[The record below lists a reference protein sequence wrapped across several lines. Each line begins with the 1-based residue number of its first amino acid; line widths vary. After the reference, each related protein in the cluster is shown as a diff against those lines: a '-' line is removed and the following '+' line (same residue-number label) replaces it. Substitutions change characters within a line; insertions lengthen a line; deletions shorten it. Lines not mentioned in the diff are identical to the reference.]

1 MTKQRKNKIL
11 PAALCLL
18 ASFTAG
24 AATPLWLRDVKIS
37 PDGSKIAFTYKGD
50 IFTVPAAGGSATRLT
65 TDPAYETTP
74 VWSPDGKTI
83 AYASERHGSAD
94 IFVIPANGGEPRR
107 LTSFSAS
114 ETPQSFSPDGK
125 LIYFS
130 AAIQD
135 PASSAMFPTGR
146 LTELYSVPVGG
157 GAVNQVLP
165 TPAERIAFAP
175 DGKSFVYQDIKG
187 MENEWRKHHTSSVT
201 RGLWKY
207 DLAEKKHTPLVDHPG
222 EDRDPIISPSG
233 ADLIFL
239 SERNGGSMN
248 VYSLPLNDLK
258 GEPKALTSF
267 ASHPVRFLSQASNGT
282 LAMAYDGEIYTL
294 TPGGGAPV
302 KVNIDIVT
310 DAYEAPDFQNFS
322 SGASGV
328 IPSPNGELIA
338 FARRGD
344 IFVGSVEF
352 GTTKQIT
359 STPWTES
366 SPSWADGGRSL
377 YFVSNRDGK
386 DDIYKVE
393 MARSADPDMLH
404 STALTESRVL
414 PAKEGVER
422 ADARLSPDGSKLA
435 FVQNR
440 SELMLMDLT
449 TKKVTKLAGAEL
461 NAERTGMQYSW
472 SPDGQWILFT
482 CVPHHHSPYYDI
494 ALVNADGT
502 TPEITYVTETGYF
515 EEMPRFSPDGSAIT
529 WISERYGMRNHA
541 SWGSQY
547 DVMAAFLTQEAFDRH
562 NLSAEE
568 LAVVKAAEKKAKKD
582 DKEKKDEGSKPT
594 KVEREGLENRIVRLT
609 PYSSAIADAILS
621 KDGEKL
627 YYLSRVEKGYDLWK
641 IDLRKGGASI
651 VSKLALGENAHFE
664 PMGDDLFI
672 LTSSTMKKM
681 GFGNEKLTGISI
693 SGRQK
698 IDRAA
703 EREAM
708 LEFVRT
714 EEKEK
719 FYTPGMHGVQWDA
732 LVDHYKRFLPHINNY
747 GDFSEMLSELLG
759 ELNVSHTGSGYRPN
773 QSADEQTADLGL
785 IYDLTFKGPGLKVAE
800 VVKGSP
806 LDRADSQIRPGDVIT
821 SINGVKLGA
830 DTDFTSLL
838 NGLSGKLILL
848 EAKSAAGGN
857 VEQTVKPISR
867 SRMQSLLYDRWVK
880 RNEAKVDSLSGGR
893 LGYVHIQS
901 MADPSFRPMYAKV
914 LGKYNDRDGIVIDT
928 RWNGGGRMHE
938 DIEVLFSGKQYLTQK
953 VRGVETARMPSRR
966 WNKPSIMIIG
976 EANYSNAH
984 GTPWVYSKMGLGKLV
999 GMPVPG
1005 TMTSVNWVDL
1015 QEPSLY
1021 FGIPVIGYETA
1032 EGTYLENSQLEPDIK
1047 VANTPERAAAG
1058 IDDQLETAVRSL
1070 LNEIDLNNRK

>member
-1 MTKQRKNKIL
+1 MTKIKNSLIS
-11 PAALCLL
+11 AAIMLF
-18 ASFTAG
+18 SAG
-24 AATPLWLRDVKIS
+24 IAYAETPLWLRDIKIS
-37 PDGSKIAFTYKGD
+37 PDGTKIAFTYKGD
-50 IFTVPAAGGSATRLT
+50 IFTVPTSGGTATRLT
-65 TDPAYETTP
+65 SDAAYETNP
-74 VWSPDGKTI
+74 IWSPDGKTI
-83 AYASERHGSAD
+83 AYASDRHGSAD
-94 IFVIPANGGEPRR
+94 IFVIPAAGGEPHR
-107 LTSFSAS
+107 LTSFSAA
-114 ETPQSFSPDGK
+114 ETPQAFSPDGT

-135 PASSAMFPTGR
+135 PASSALFPSGR
-146 LTELYSVPVGG
+146 LTELYTIPAAG
-157 GAVNQVLP
+157 GAVNQVLA

-201 RGLWKY
+201 RGLWRY
-207 DLAEKKHTPLVDHPG
+207 DLKTGKHTPLVDHPG

-233 ADLIFL
+233 KDLIFL
-239 SERNGGSMN
+239 SERNGGTMN
-248 VYSLPLNDLK
+248 VYTVPLSDP
-258 GEPKALTSF
+258 GTQPSAMTALTE
-267 ASHPVRFLSQASNGT
+267 HPVRFLSQANNGT
-282 LAMAYDGEIYTL
+282 LAMGYDGEIYTL
-294 TPGGGAPV
+294 APGGKPA
-302 KVNIDIVT
+302 KVNISITT

-322 SGASGV
+322 SGASEA
-328 IPSPNGELIA
+328 IPSPDGEQIA
-338 FARRGD
+338 YAHRGD
-344 IFVGSVEF
+344 IFVSSVEF

-359 STPWTES
+359 STPWKES
-366 SPSWADGGRSL
+366 SPSWADGGRTL
-377 YFVSNRDGK
+377 YFVSNHDGRN
-386 DDIYKVE
+386 DIYRAE
-393 MARSADPDMLH
+393 MTRSADPNMLY
-404 STALTESRVL
+404 STALKEERVL
-414 PAKEGVER
+414 PARKDIER
-422 ADARLSPDGSKLA
+422 ADALVSPDGTKLA
-435 FVQNR
+435 FIQNR
-440 SELMLMDLT
+440 SELMVMDLT
-449 TKKVTKLAGAEL
+449 SKKVTKLAGAEL

-472 SPDGQWILFT
+472 SPDSKWIVFT

-494 ALVNADGT
+494 ALVNADGNE
-502 TPEITYVTETGYF
+502 PEITYITETGYF

-547 DVMAAFLTQEAFDRH
+547 DVMAAYLNQEAFDRH
-562 NLSAEE
+562 NLSSEE
-568 LAVVKAAEKKAKKD
+568 LAAIKAAEKKAKKD
-582 DKEKKDEGSKPT
+582 EKDKKEAESDDKPL
-594 KVEREGLENRIVRLT
+594 KIEREGIEDRIVRLT

-627 YYLSRVEKGYDLWK
+627 YFLSKVEKGFDLWK

-651 VSKLALGENAHFE
+651 VSKLGMSESAHFE
-664 PMGDDLFI
+664 PKGNNLFI
-672 LTSSTMKKM
+672 LTPSTMKKM
-681 GFGNEKLTGISI
+681 DFGNEKFTGISI

-703 EREAM
+703 ERAAM

-719 FYTPGMHGVQWDA
+719 FYTPGMHGVKWDA
-732 LVDHYKRFLPHINNY
+732 LVDHYSRFLPHINNY

-773 QSADEQTADLGL
+773 RGADEQTADLGI
-785 IYDLTFKGPGLKVAE
+785 IYDLTYSGPGLKIAE
-800 VVKGSP
+800 IVKGSP
-806 LDRADSQIRPGDVIT
+806 LDRADTQLRAGDVIT
-821 SINGVKLGA
+821 SVNGTELTPQ
-830 DTDFTSLL
+830 TDFTSLL

-848 EAKSAAGGN
+848 EAKSATGGKI
-857 VEQTVKPISR
+857 EQTVKPITR
-867 SRMQSLLYDRWVK
+867 SRMQNLLYDRWVK

-901 MADPSFRPMYAKV
+901 MSDPSFRPMYAQV

-1032 EGTYLENSQLEPDIK
+1032 EGTYLENSQLEPDVK
-1047 VANTPERAAAG
+1047 VANSPERAAAG
-1058 IDDQLETAVRSL
+1058 IDDQLEAAVKTL
-1070 LNEIDLNNRK
+1070 LSDLNKTK

>member
-1 MTKQRKNKIL
+1 MTKIKNSVVS
-11 PAALCLL
+11 AAIMLF
-18 ASFTAG
+18 SAG
-24 AATPLWLRDVKIS
+24 IAYAETPLWLRDIKIS
-37 PDGSKIAFTYKGD
+37 PDGTKIAFTYKGD
-50 IFTVPAAGGSATRLT
+50 IFTVPTSGGTATRIT
-65 TDPAYETTP
+65 SDAAYETNP
-74 VWSPDGKTI
+74 IWSPDGKTI
-83 AYASERHGSAD
+83 AYASDRHGSAD
-94 IFVIPANGGEPRR
+94 IFVIPAAGGEPHR
-107 LTSFSAS
+107 LTSFSAA
-114 ETPQSFSPDGK
+114 ETPQAFSPDGS

-135 PASSAMFPTGR
+135 PASSALFPSGR
-146 LTELYSVPVGG
+146 LTELYTIPAAG
-157 GAVNQVLP
+157 GAVNQVLA

-201 RGLWKY
+201 RGLWRY
-207 DLAEKKHTPLVDHPG
+207 DLKTGKHTPLVDHPG

-233 ADLIFL
+233 KELIFL
-239 SERNGGSMN
+239 SERNGGTMN
-248 VYSLPLNDLK
+248 VYTVPLADP
-258 GEPKALTSF
+258 GTQPSALT
-267 ASHPVRFLSQASNGT
+267 ALTEHPVRFLSQANNGT
-282 LAMAYDGEIYTL
+282 LAMGYDGEIYTL
-294 TPGGGAPV
+294 SPGGKPA
-302 KVNIDIVT
+302 KVNISITT

-322 SGASGV
+322 SGASEA
-328 IPSPNGELIA
+328 IPSPDGEQIA
-338 FARRGD
+338 YSHRGD
-344 IFVGSVEF
+344 IFVSSVEF

-359 STPWTES
+359 STPWKES
-366 SPSWADGGRSL
+366 SPSWADGGRTL
-377 YFVSNRDGK
+377 YFVSNRDGRN
-386 DDIYKVE
+386 DIYRAE
-393 MARSADPDMLH
+393 MTRSADPNMLY
-404 STALTESRVL
+404 STALKEERVL
-414 PAKEGVER
+414 PARKEIER
-422 ADARLSPDGSKLA
+422 ADALVSPDGTKLA

-440 SELMLMDLT
+440 SELMVMDLT
-449 TKKVTKLAGAEL
+449 SKKVTKLAGAEL

-472 SPDGQWILFT
+472 SPDSKWIVFT

-494 ALVNADGT
+494 ALVNADGNE
-502 TPEITYVTETGYF
+502 PEITYITETGYF

-547 DVMAAFLTQEAFDRH
+547 DVMAAYLNQEAFDRH
-562 NLSAEE
+562 NLSSEE
-568 LAVVKAAEKKAKKD
+568 LAAVKAAEKKAKKD
-582 DKEKKDEGSKPT
+582 EKDKKETESDDKPL
-594 KVEREGLENRIVRLT
+594 KIEREGIEDRIVRLT

-627 YYLSRVEKGYDLWK
+627 YFLSKVEKGFDLWK

-651 VSKLALGENAHFE
+651 VSKLGMSESAHFE
-664 PMGDDLFI
+664 PKGNNLFI
-672 LTSSTMKKM
+672 LTPSTMKKM
-681 GFGNEKLTGISI
+681 DFGNEKFTGISI

-703 EREAM
+703 ERAAM

-719 FYTPGMHGVQWDA
+719 FYTPGMHGVKWDA
-732 LVDHYKRFLPHINNY
+732 LVDHYSRFLPHINNY

-773 QSADEQTADLGL
+773 RGADEQTADLGI
-785 IYDLTFKGPGLKVAE
+785 IYDLTYSGPGLKIAE
-800 VVKGSP
+800 IVKGSP
-806 LDRADSQIRPGDVIT
+806 LDRADTQLRAGDVIT
-821 SINGVKLGA
+821 SVNGTELTPQ
-830 DTDFTSLL
+830 TDFTSLL

-848 EAKSAAGGN
+848 EAKSATGGKI
-857 VEQTVKPISR
+857 EQTVKPITR
-867 SRMQSLLYDRWVK
+867 SRMQNLLYNRWVK

-901 MADPSFRPMYAKV
+901 MSDPSFRPMYAQV

-1032 EGTYLENSQLEPDIK
+1032 EGTYLENSQLEPDVK
-1047 VANTPERAAAG
+1047 VANSPERAAAG
-1058 IDDQLETAVRSL
+1058 IDDQLEAAVKTL
-1070 LNEIDLNNRK
+1070 LSDLNKTK

>member
-1 MTKQRKNKIL
+1 MTKIKNSVVS
-11 PAALCLL
+11 AAIMLF
-18 ASFTAG
+18 SAG
-24 AATPLWLRDVKIS
+24 IAYAETPLWLRDIKIS
-37 PDGSKIAFTYKGD
+37 PDGTKIAFTYKGD
-50 IFTVPAAGGSATRLT
+50 IFTVPTSGGTATRIT
-65 TDPAYETTP
+65 SDAAYETNP
-74 VWSPDGKTI
+74 IWSPDGKTI
-83 AYASERHGSAD
+83 AYASDRHGSAD
-94 IFVIPANGGEPRR
+94 IFVIPATGGEPHR
-107 LTSFSAS
+107 LTSFSAA
-114 ETPQSFSPDGK
+114 ETPQAFSPDGS

-135 PASSAMFPTGR
+135 PASSALFPSGR
-146 LTELYSVPVGG
+146 LTELYTIPAAG
-157 GAVNQVLP
+157 GAVNQVLA

-201 RGLWKY
+201 RGLWRY
-207 DLAEKKHTPLVDHPG
+207 DLKTGKHTPLVDHPG

-233 ADLIFL
+233 KELIFL
-239 SERNGGSMN
+239 SERNGGTMN
-248 VYSLPLNDLK
+248 VYTVPLADP
-258 GEPKALTSF
+258 GTQPSALT
-267 ASHPVRFLSQASNGT
+267 ALTEHPVRFLSQANNGT
-282 LAMAYDGEIYTL
+282 LAMGYDGEIYTL
-294 TPGGGAPV
+294 SPGGKPA
-302 KVNIDIVT
+302 KVNISITT

-322 SGASGV
+322 SGASEA
-328 IPSPNGELIA
+328 IPSPDGEQIA
-338 FARRGD
+338 YSHRGD
-344 IFVGSVEF
+344 IFVSSVEF

-359 STPWTES
+359 STPWKES
-366 SPSWADGGRSL
+366 SPSWADGGRTL
-377 YFVSNRDGK
+377 YFVSNRDGRN
-386 DDIYKVE
+386 DIYRAE
-393 MARSADPDMLH
+393 MTRSADPNMLY
-404 STALTESRVL
+404 STALKEERVL
-414 PAKEGVER
+414 PARKEIER
-422 ADARLSPDGSKLA
+422 ADALVSPDGTKLA

-440 SELMLMDLT
+440 SELMVMDLT
-449 TKKVTKLAGAEL
+449 SKKVTKLAGAEL

-472 SPDGQWILFT
+472 SPDSKWIVFT

-494 ALVNADGT
+494 ALVNADGNE
-502 TPEITYVTETGYF
+502 PEITYITETGYF

-547 DVMAAFLTQEAFDRH
+547 DVMAAYLNQEAFDRH
-562 NLSAEE
+562 NLSSEE
-568 LAVVKAAEKKAKKD
+568 LAAVKAAEKKAKKD
-582 DKEKKDEGSKPT
+582 EKDKKETESDDKPL
-594 KVEREGLENRIVRLT
+594 KIEREGIEDRIVRLT

-627 YYLSRVEKGYDLWK
+627 YFLSKVEKGFDLWK

-651 VSKLALGENAHFE
+651 VSKLGMSESAHFE
-664 PMGDDLFI
+664 PKGNNLFI
-672 LTSSTMKKM
+672 LTPSTMKKM
-681 GFGNEKLTGISI
+681 DFGNEKFTGISI

-703 EREAM
+703 ERAAM

-719 FYTPGMHGVQWDA
+719 FYTPGMHGVKWDA
-732 LVDHYKRFLPHINNY
+732 LVDHYSRFLPHINNY

-773 QSADEQTADLGL
+773 RGADEQTADLGI
-785 IYDLTFKGPGLKVAE
+785 IYDLTYSGPGLKIAE
-800 VVKGSP
+800 IVKGSP
-806 LDRADSQIRPGDVIT
+806 LDRADTQLRAGDVIT
-821 SINGVKLGA
+821 SVNGTELTPQ
-830 DTDFTSLL
+830 TDFTSLL

-848 EAKSAAGGN
+848 EAKSATGGKI
-857 VEQTVKPISR
+857 EQTVKPITR
-867 SRMQSLLYDRWVK
+867 SRMQNLLYDRWVK

-901 MADPSFRPMYAKV
+901 MSDPSFRPMYAQV

-1032 EGTYLENSQLEPDIK
+1032 EGTYLENSQLEPDVK
-1047 VANTPERAAAG
+1047 VANSPERAAAG
-1058 IDDQLETAVRSL
+1058 IDDQLEAAVKTL
-1070 LNEIDLNNRK
+1070 LSDLNKTK

>member
-1 MTKQRKNKIL
+1 MKLNKL
-11 PAALCLL
+11 TALAALL
-18 ASFTAG
+18 TAFG
-24 AATPLWLRDVKIS
+24 STAATPLWLRDIKIS
-37 PDGSKIAFTYKGD
+37 PDGTRIAFTYKGD
-50 IFTVPAAGGSATRLT
+50 IYTVPITGGAAQRLT
-65 TDPAYETTP
+65 TDSAYETSP
-74 VWSPDGKTI
+74 IWSPDGKSI
-83 AYASERHGSAD
+83 AYASDRHGSAD
-94 IFVIPANGGEPRR
+94 IFLIPATGGEPQR
-107 LTSFSAS
+107 LTSFSAA

-135 PASSAMFPTGR
+135 PASSATFPTSR
-146 LTELYSVPVGG
+146 LTELYSVPTDG
-157 GAVNQVLP
+157 GAVKQVLP

-207 DLAEKKHTPLVDHPG
+207 DLKSGRHTPLVDHAG
-222 EDRDPIISPSG
+222 EDRDPVISPSSS
-233 ADLIFL
+233 DLIFL
-239 SERNGGSMN
+239 SERDGGSMN
-248 VYSLPLNDLK
+248 VYSLPLNDLNAT
-258 GEPKALTSF
+258 PTALTSF
-267 ASHPVRFLSQASNGT
+267 SSHPVRFLSQAADGT
-282 LAMAYDGEIYTL
+282 LAFGYDGEIFTL
-294 TPGGGAPV
+294 TSGSHTPRKV
-302 KVNIDIVT
+302 KIDIIA

-322 SGASGV
+322 SGARDAV
-328 IPSPNGELIA
+328 PSPDGEMLA

-344 IFVGSVEF
+344 IFVSSVEF

-377 YFVSNRDGK
+377 YFVSNRDGHN
-386 DDIYKVE
+386 DIYCAE
-393 MARSADPDMLH
+393 MTRTADPNMLY
-404 STALTESRVL
+404 STALTEKRVL
-414 PAKEGVER
+414 PSKDGIER
-422 ADARLSPDGSKLA
+422 SDARVSPDGTKLA

-449 TKKVTKLAGAEL
+449 TKKVTKLAGADL
-461 NAERTGMQYSW
+461 NAERSGLQYSW
-472 SPDGQWILFT
+472 SPDSKWILFT

-494 ALVNADGT
+494 ALVNADGA
-502 TPEITYVTETGYF
+502 TPEITLVTETGYF
-515 EEMPRFSPDGSAIT
+515 EEMPRFSPDGQAIT

-547 DVMAAFLTQEAFDRH
+547 DVMAAYLTQEAFDRH
-562 NLSAEE
+562 NLSSEE
-568 LAVVKAAEKKAKKD
+568 LAAVKAAEKKAKKD
-582 DKEKKDEGSKPT
+582 EKEKDSDTKPV
-594 KVEREGLENRIVRLT
+594 KIERKGLEDRTVRLT
-609 PYSSAIADAILS
+609 PYSSSIADAILS
-621 KDGEKL
+621 KDGEKI
-627 YYLSRVEKGYDLWK
+627 YYLSKVEKGYDLWK
-641 IDLRKGGASI
+641 IDLRKGDAAI
-651 VSKLALGENAHFE
+651 VSKLGMSESAHFE
-664 PMGDDLFI
+664 PMGDNLFI
-672 LTSSTMKKM
+672 VTPSTIKKM
-681 GFGNEKLTGISI
+681 GFGNEKFNSVSY

-708 LEFVRT
+708 LQFVRT
-714 EEKEK
+714 EEREK
-719 FYTPGMHGVQWDA
+719 FYTPGMHGVDWDA
-732 LVDHYKRFLPHINNY
+732 LVDHYSRFLPHINNY
-747 GDFSEMLSELLG
+747 ADFSEMLSELLG
-759 ELNVSHTGSGYRPN
+759 ELNVSHTGSGYRPKGG
-773 QSADEQTADLGL
+773 ADEQTADLGL
-785 IYDLTFKGPGLKVAE
+785 IYDLTYSGPGLKIAE

-806 LDRADSQIRPGDVIT
+806 LDRADSQIAAGDVIAAV
-821 SINGVKLGA
+821 NGTKLT
-830 DTDFTSLL
+830 DKTDFTSLL

-848 EAKSAAGGN
+848 EARSAAGGH

-867 SRMQSLLYDRWVK
+867 SKMQNLLYDRWVK
-880 RNEAKVDSLSGGR
+880 RNAQKVDSLSGGR

-901 MADPSFRPMYAKV
+901 MGDPSFRPMYAQV
-914 LGKYNDRDGIVIDT
+914 LGKHNDRDGIVIDT

-984 GTPWVYSKMGLGKLV
+984 GSPWVYSKTGIGKLV

-1015 QEPSLY
+1015 QEPSVY

-1047 VANTPERAAAG
+1047 VQNAPERIAAG
-1058 IDDQLETAVRSL
+1058 IDDQLETAVREL
-1070 LNEIDLNNRK
+1070 LKEIDLNKTK

>member
-1 MTKQRKNKIL
+1 MKKIKNNII
-11 PAALCLL
+11 AAVALI
-18 ASFTAG
+18 AG
-24 AATPLWLRDVKIS
+24 GSGAFAATPLWLRDVKIS
-37 PDGSKIAFTYKGD
+37 PDGSKLAFTYKGD
-50 IFTVPAAGGSATRLT
+50 IFTVPVAGGAATRVT
-65 TDPAYETTP
+65 TGPSYETDPI
-74 VWSPDGKTI
+74 WSPDGKQI
-83 AYASERHGSAD
+83 AYASNRHGSAD
-94 IFVIPANGGEPRR
+94 IFVIPAAGGEPRR

-135 PASSAMFPTGR
+135 PASSALFPTSR
-146 LTELYSVPVGG
+146 LSELYTVPVNG
-157 GAVNQVLP
+157 GAVNQVLA
-165 TPAERIAFAP
+165 TPAEHLSFSP
-175 DGKSFVYQDIKG
+175 DGKTFVYQDVKG
-187 MENEWRKHHTSSVT
+187 QENEWRKHHTSSVT
-201 RGLWKY
+201 RGLWRY
-207 DLAEKKHTPLVDHPG
+207 DLASGKHTPLVDHAG
-222 EDRDPIISPSG
+222 EDRDPVISPSG
-233 ADLIFL
+233 SDLIFL

-248 VYSLPLNDLK
+248 VYTLPLENLK
-258 GEPKALTSF
+258 GDPKALTSF
-267 ASHPVRFLSQASNGT
+267 SGHPVRFLSQAANGT
-282 LAMAYDGEIYTL
+282 LAMGYDGEIYTM
-294 TPGGGAPV
+294 TPGGQPA

-310 DAYEAPDFQNFS
+310 DDYEAPDFVNFS
-322 SGASGV
+322 SGAKQV
-328 IPSPNGELIA
+328 VPSPNGEMLA
-338 FARRGD
+338 FNRRGD
-344 IFVGSVEF
+344 IFVSSVEF

-359 STPWTES
+359 STPWGES

-377 YFVSNRDGK
+377 YFVSNRDGY
-386 DDIYKVE
+386 DDIYRVE
-393 MARSADPDMLH
+393 MTHDADPSMLY
-404 STALTESRVL
+404 STALKEERVL
-414 PAKEGVER
+414 PAKKGVER
-422 ADARLSPDGSKLA
+422 SDARVSPDGTKLA

-440 SELMLMDLT
+440 NELMVMDLT

-461 NAERTGMQYSW
+461 NGERSGMQYSW
-472 SPDGQWILFT
+472 SPDGNWILFT

-494 ALVNADGT
+494 ALVNVDGNA
-502 TPEITYVTETGYF
+502 PEITYITETGYF
-515 EEMPRFSPDGSAIT
+515 EEMPRFSPDGTAVT

-562 NLSAEE
+562 NLSSEE
-568 LAVVKAAEKKAKKD
+568 LAAVKAAEKKAKKD
-582 DKEKKDEGSKPT
+582 DKKDDDKKKPIS
-594 KVEREGLENRIVRLT
+594 VEREGLEDRVVRLT

-627 YYLSRVEKGYDLWK
+627 YYLSKVEKGYDLWK

-651 VSKLALGENAHFE
+651 VSKLGLGDSAHFE

-681 GFGNEKLTGISI
+681 GFGNEKFTGITY

-719 FYTPGMHGVQWDA
+719 FYTPTMHGVQWDA
-732 LVDHYKRFLPHINNY
+732 LVDHYSRFLPHINNY
-747 GDFSEMLSELLG
+747 ADFSEMLSELLG
-759 ELNVSHTGSGYRPN
+759 ELNVSHTGSGYRSN
-773 QSADEQTADLGL
+773 RSADEQTADLGL
-785 IYDLTFKGPGLKVAE
+785 IYDLTFKGPGLKIAE

-806 LDRADSQIRPGDVIT
+806 LDRADSQLRAGDVIT
-821 SINGVKLGA
+821 SVNGTELTS

-848 EAKSAAGGN
+848 EAKSAAGGKI
-857 VEQTVKPISR
+857 EQTVKPISR
-867 SRMQSLLYDRWVK
+867 GKMQSLLYDRWVR
-880 RNEAKVDSLSGGR
+880 RNAEKVDSLSGGR

-901 MADPSFRPMYAKV
+901 MADPSFRPMYAQV

-1015 QEPSLY
+1015 QEPSVY

-1047 VANTPERAAAG
+1047 IANAPERVAAG
-1058 IDDQLETAVRSL
+1058 VDDQLETAVREL
-1070 LNEIDLNNRK
+1070 LKEIDLTKKK